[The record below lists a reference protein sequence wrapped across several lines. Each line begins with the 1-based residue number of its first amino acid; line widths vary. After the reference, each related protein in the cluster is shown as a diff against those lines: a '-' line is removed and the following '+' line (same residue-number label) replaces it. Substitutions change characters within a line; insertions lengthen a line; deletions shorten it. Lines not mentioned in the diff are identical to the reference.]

1 MPSPPRSGA
10 RLSKRRPRK
19 KHMTLCSEQIVM
31 PLDTVHEVEGELR
44 AAGVPSPRVDAEILV
59 ADVLGLA
66 RSELYSSGQRVRAF
80 EAEQLRELVQRRLRR
95 EPLAYILGEWG
106 FRRLLLK
113 VDNRALIPRPE
124 TEVVVERCLAFLG
137 DLREPR
143 VLDVGVG
150 SGAIALAIA
159 DEHHGAE
166 VVAVDSSEQALS
178 LARENKERAGVN
190 GRVRLVQ
197 GDLLTGVKGVFDL
210 VVSNPPY
217 VSPEEYET
225 LQPEIRL
232 YEPHEAVVGV
242 GVGAKVAAGAR
253 VLLRP
258 GGRLVLECG
267 DGQAN
272 ELAAALR
279 SLVYADVIET
289 RDLAGRDRVVEG
301 SWLPS

>member
-1 MPSPPRSGA
+1 
-10 RLSKRRPRK
+10 
-19 KHMTLCSEQIVM
+19 MTLCSEQIVM
-31 PLDTVHEVEGELR
+31 PLDTVHEVERELR

-66 RSELYSSGQRVRAF
+66 RSELYSSGRPVSAF
-80 EAEQLRELVQRRLRR
+80 EADLLAELVRRRRRR

-113 VDNRALIPRPE
+113 VDDRALIPRPE
-124 TEVVVERCLAFLG
+124 TEVVVERCLTFLA
-137 DLREPR
+137 DLPGAR

-150 SGAIALAIA
+150 SGAITLAIA
-159 DEHHGAE
+159 DEHQGVE

-197 GDLLTGVKGVFDL
+197 GDLLSGVEGPFDL

-232 YEPHEAVVGV
+232 YEPYEAVVGV
-242 GVGAKVAAGAR
+242 GVGAKVAAEAR
-253 VLLRP
+253 SLLRP
-258 GGRLVLECG
+258 GGLLVLECG
-267 DGQAN
+267 DGQAS

-279 SLVYADVIET
+279 SLGYADVAET
-289 RDLAGRDRVVEG
+289 QDLAGRDRVVEG
-301 SWLPS
+301 SWLRS

>member
-1 MPSPPRSGA
+1 MLSPPRSGA
-10 RLSKRRPRK
+10 RRSKRQPRK
-19 KHMTLCSEQIVM
+19 NHMILCSEQSVM
-31 PLDTVHEVEGELR
+31 PLETVREVEGELR

-66 RSELYSSGQRVRAF
+66 RSGLYSSGRPVTAF
-80 EAEQLRELVQRRLRR
+80 EAEALRELVRRRLRR

-113 VDNRALIPRPE
+113 VDDRALIPRPE
-124 TEVVVERCLAFLG
+124 TEVVVERCLTFLG
-137 DLREPR
+137 DLPEPR

-150 SGAIALAIA
+150 SGAIALAIV
-159 DEHHGAE
+159 DEHEGAR
-166 VVAVDSSEQALS
+166 VVAVDSSEEALS
-178 LARENKERAGVN
+178 LARENQARAGVN

-197 GDLLTGVKGVFDL
+197 GDLLSGVEGPFDL

-232 YEPHEAVVGV
+232 YEPYEAVVGV
-242 GVGAKVAAGAR
+242 GVGANVAAEAR
-253 VLLRP
+253 SLLRP
-258 GGRLVLECG
+258 AGRLVLECG

-279 SLVYADVIET
+279 SLGYADVVAT
-289 RDLAGRDRVVEG
+289 RDLAERDRVVEG
-301 SWLPS
+301 SWLRS

>member
-1 MPSPPRSGA
+1 
-10 RLSKRRPRK
+10 
-19 KHMTLCSEQIVM
+19 M
-31 PLDTVHEVEGELR
+31 PLDAVHEVEGRLR

-66 RSELYSSGQRVRAF
+66 RSALYSSGRPVTAF
-80 EAEQLRELVQRRLRR
+80 ETERLDELIGRRLRR

-113 VDNRALIPRPE
+113 VDDRALIPRPE
-124 TEVVVERCLAFLG
+124 TEVVVERCLAFL
-137 DLREPR
+137 DSLTEPR

-159 DEHHGAE
+159 DEHDGAQ

-178 LARENKERAGVN
+178 LARENQARAGVN
-190 GRVRLVQ
+190 GRVRLVR
-197 GDLLTGVKGVFDL
+197 GDLLSDVEGPFDL

-217 VSPEEYET
+217 VSPEEYKA

-232 YEPHEAVVGV
+232 YEPYEAVVGV
-242 GVGAKVAAGAR
+242 DVGAKVAAEAR
-253 VLLRP
+253 ALLVP

-267 DGQAN
+267 DGQAAG
-272 ELAAALR
+272 LAEALQ
-279 SLVYADVIET
+279 SFGYSQVVET
-289 RDLAGRDRVVEG
+289 SDLAGRDRVVEG
-301 SWLPS
+301 SWNDS